1 MSVLKVSNENY
12 KEEVLDSEK
21 TVLVDFYADWCGPC
35 KMMAP
40 VVEEISEE
48 LQDKVKVCKINVDEN
63 QDLAMQYGIMSIPTL
78 VFIKNGKLEKT
89 LVGLRDKQELI
100 SVLEQMSYK

>member
-21 TVLVDFYADWCGPC
+21 VVLVDFYADWCGPC

-40 VVEEISEE
+40 IVEEISEE
-48 LQDKVKVCKINVDEN
+48 LGDKVKVCKVNVDDN

-78 VFIKNGKLEKT
+78 LFIKNGKLEKT
-89 LVGLRDKQELI
+89 LVGLRDKQELVSI
-100 SVLEQMSYK
+100 LEQL

>member
-12 KEEVLDSEK
+12 KEEVLDSDK
-21 TVLVDFYADWCGPC
+21 AVLVDFYADWCGPC

-48 LQDKVKVCKINVDEN
+48 LKDKVKVCKVNVDDN
-63 QDLAMQYGIMSIPTL
+63 QELAMQYGIMSIPTL
-78 VFIKNGKLEKT
+78 LFIKNGKLEKT
-89 LVGLRDKQELI
+89 LVGLRDKAEI
-100 SVLEQMSYK
+100 TSILEQL

>member
-35 KMMAP
+35 K
-40 VVEEISEE
+40 
-48 LQDKVKVCKINVDEN
+48 
-63 QDLAMQYGIMSIPTL
+63 
-78 VFIKNGKLEKT
+78 
-89 LVGLRDKQELI
+89 
-100 SVLEQMSYK
+100 